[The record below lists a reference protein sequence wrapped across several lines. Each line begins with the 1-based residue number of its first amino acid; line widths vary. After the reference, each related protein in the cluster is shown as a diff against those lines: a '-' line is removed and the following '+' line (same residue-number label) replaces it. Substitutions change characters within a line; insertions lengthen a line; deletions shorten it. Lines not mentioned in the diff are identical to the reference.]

1 MENFMDFLSKKK
13 TLLFLLMCLS
23 VHAVYAVVF
32 GVLGIFPLLI
42 LNIFSTVF
50 YIMVLLLFKRNQDF
64 YIGFTYFE
72 IITFSLLSEI
82 FSGGGFFYIFF
93 VVGMISVIFYLLPPK
108 TRLKHIYQ
116 AIGSLFAIAI
126 LLIYINRICLFPEYL
141 PLMEVYKNKICFL
154 NLCITLFT
162 LFYISNLY
170 FYELNTTSE
179 KLAYTSNHD
188 LLTGLFNRR
197 FFEYIMERNK
207 TENESEYT
215 IAIFDIDDFK
225 KINDTYGHQ
234 AGDAVLQT
242 VSGIIGDCANK
253 GYIPVRWGG
262 EEFILFMP
270 QTGAEKAYEYLSC
283 LCEKVRNE
291 VVDFDSKKIKITL
304 TVGMCTG
311 TDLINYESIIRIA
324 DSRLYTG
331 KRSGKNRIVRA

>member
-170 FYELNTTSE
+170 FFELNTTS
-179 KLAYTSNHD
+179 
-188 LLTGLFNRR
+188 
-197 FFEYIMERNK
+197 
-207 TENESEYT
+207 
-215 IAIFDIDDFK
+215 
-225 KINDTYGHQ
+225 
-234 AGDAVLQT
+234 
-242 VSGIIGDCANK
+242 
-253 GYIPVRWGG
+253 
-262 EEFILFMP
+262 
-270 QTGAEKAYEYLSC
+270 
-283 LCEKVRNE
+283 
-291 VVDFDSKKIKITL
+291 
-304 TVGMCTG
+304 
-311 TDLINYESIIRIA
+311 
-324 DSRLYTG
+324 
-331 KRSGKNRIVRA
+331 